1 VCLMIFFPS
10 LLTAFRLYVFILLI
24 RCRMAAYLCSCGWHE
39 TLGIIKS
46 VVVGF
51 LYTLNVKVSCSFR
64 IVTSRKLI
72 IFSVS
77 FSIVNL
83 MLGVGLLKELKTSR
97 KFVMGSLYTIK
108 MSSTYRKYPTMWFC
122 TRMSKF
128 IDDVCYAVALLHCG
142 VSLSNPN

>member
-1 VCLMIFFPS
+1 
-10 LLTAFRLYVFILLI
+10 
-24 RCRMAAYLCSCGWHE
+24 
-39 TLGIIKS
+39 
-46 VVVGF
+46 
-51 LYTLNVKVSCSFR
+51 
-64 IVTSRKLI
+64 
-72 IFSVS
+72 
-77 FSIVNL
+77 

-142 VSLSNPN
+142 VSLSNPNWWSGIKSCGFKPLLIFFNISFTSTFEIVGSMKRPLDFSQVWVSLLFVQSLMTYASIRVVVWRW